1 MKLKNWLITW
11 YQIYMKPTIKLKT
24 QIKYEYIINKHLI
37 PKLGEYE
44 LDELNITLLQSF
56 FIDKIKTGN
65 IKTNGPLSVNSV
77 LGIYSLL
84 KLAITD
90 ANEFRITDKLDIS
103 KVKLPTKIEKD
114 INVYTIEEQKKLIS
128 YCLNSKKNSYLG
140 IIICLYIGIRLG
152 ELLALEWEDV
162 NFTNQTITI
171 NKTSFTIS
179 KNGKDRAYIN
189 TPKTKTSNRII
200 PIPSKLLVLLIN
212 YHKESS
218 SKYIIST
225 KDGKIVENRA
235 YQKTF
240 QSIQRKC
247 DINPRNFHTLRHTFA
262 TRALESGMDVKTLS
276 EILGHKSPVITL
288 NTYSHSLLK
297 YKIEMMNE
305 SGNLLN

>member
-189 TPKTKTSNRII
+189 
-200 PIPSKLLVLLIN
+200 
-212 YHKESS
+212 
-218 SKYIIST
+218 
-225 KDGKIVENRA
+225 
-235 YQKTF
+235 
-240 QSIQRKC
+240 
-247 DINPRNFHTLRHTFA
+247 
-262 TRALESGMDVKTLS
+262 ALQ
-276 EILGHKSPVITL
+276 
-288 NTYSHSLLK
+288 Y
-297 YKIEMMNE
+297 
-305 SGNLLN
+305 